1 MHLQEEINESELK
14 MRQIVFLKIQ
24 IVFNGSCGPLKI
36 NSEEKIDLSK
46 TIYSISIDDKTQQL
60 IISAIFACE
69 TSART
74 ISAFSTLPDEKKLC
88 IDTEENTK
96 IKAFFETYYLTSI
109 SAIERLYKLIRWKYS
124 IGRDKIAYHSESL
137 FWSLDKAKWR
147 EIVRCPPIEH
157 LYATAY
163 SETKFDAVMIK
174 ELLEREESEPI
185 FFEILREANSISQQN
200 LESGFVIAVSA
211 LEVAV
216 KYLIKNHIPKTE
228 WLMDEIPSP
237 PIQRIITDYFP
248 MLIPGFQI
256 GKEEENKLK
265 SIVAKRNKI
274 VHVGKVG
281 NDRKKLFEYLDFIN
295 EFIFNRV
302 NAYLK

>member
-1 MHLQEEINESELK
+1 MNVQQKKNELELK
-14 MRQIVFLKIQ
+14 VRPIVFLQIQ
-24 IVFNGSCGPLKI
+24 TIFNGSCGPLKI
-36 NSEEKIDLSK
+36 DGEQKIELPNTS
-46 TIYSISIDDKTQQL
+46 YSISINTKTQRL
-60 IISAIFACE
+60 MISATFVCE
-69 TSART
+69 TYSNT
-74 ISAFSTLPDEKKLC
+74 LTEFSTLSTEKTLC

-96 IKAFFETYYLTSI
+96 IKAFFDVHYLASKN
-109 SAIERLYKLIRWKYS
+109 AIERLYKVIRWKYS
-124 IGRDKIAYHSESL
+124 IGRDKVAYHSESL
-137 FWSLDKAKWR
+137 FWSLDAVKWR
-147 EIVRCPPIEH
+147 EIVRCPAIEH
-157 LYATAY
+157 VYATVY
-163 SETKFDAVMIK
+163 NETNFDAAMIK
-174 ELLEREESEPI
+174 EILERGESEPI
-185 FFEILREANSISQQN
+185 FLEILREANSISQEN

-256 GKEEENKLK
+256 SKEEENKLK

-274 VHVGKVG
+274 LHVGKVG
-281 NDRKKLFEYLDFIN
+281 NNRKKLFEYLDFIN

-302 NAYLK
+302 DPHLK